1 MNGTGLN
8 WRGIW
13 TVVRKDLKVV
23 FRSKMIVLPMII
35 LPVILQVLMPAG
47 MGLAVVLGGDSFASS
62 TSSDLNTMLRAV
74 PAPVLARWQG
84 LGPAEIFLM
93 LALVYMFAP
102 LYLIVP
108 MMVSSVI
115 AADSFVGERE
125 RKTLEALLH
134 TPLTDRE
141 LLLSKML
148 SAWLAAVA
156 IGLGAFVLYA
166 IVVNAV
172 AWPMMGRIFFP
183 NWLWIILVFWV
194 SPSVAGLGLAATVL
208 ISTRVNTF
216 QEAYQMGGIVVLPV
230 VALVLG
236 QAAGLIFLSDW
247 LAVMLGLV
255 VWALDALLLWFGAR
269 TFDRDAL
276 LARL

>member
-1 MNGTGLN
+1 MTTAGFN
-8 WRGIW
+8 WRGIR
-13 TVVRKDLKVV
+13 TVVRKDLTVV
-23 FRSKMIVLPMII
+23 FRSKMIVLPMIL

-47 MGLAVVLGGDSFASS
+47 IGLAVVFGGDSFASS
-62 TSSDLNTMLRAV
+62 TASDLQMMLRAIP
-74 PAPVLARWQG
+74 PAIMDRWQG
-84 LGPAEIFLM
+84 LSPAELFLM

-102 LYLIVP
+102 LYLIIP

-141 LLLSKML
+141 LLLAKML
-148 SAWLAAVA
+148 SAWMAAVA
-156 IGLGAFVLYA
+156 VGLGAFVLYTV
-166 IVVNAV
+166 VVNAV
-172 AWPMMGRIFFP
+172 AWPVMGRVFFP
-183 NWLWIILVFWV
+183 NWLWIILVLWV
-194 SPSVAGLGLAATVL
+194 SPGVAGMGLAMTVL

-216 QEAYQMGGIVVLPV
+216 QEAYQMGGIVVLPI

-236 QAAGLIFLSDW
+236 QAAGVIFLSDW
-247 LAVMLGLV
+247 LAVGLGLA
-255 VWALDALLLWFGAR
+255 VWVIDGLLLWVGAK

>member
-1 MNGTGLN
+1 MNRTGLN
-8 WRGIW
+8 WRGIK
-13 TVVRKDLKVV
+13 TIVRKDLKVV
-23 FRSKMIVLPMII
+23 FRSKMIVLPMIL

-47 MGLAVVLGGDSFASS
+47 LGLGVVLGGDAFASS
-62 TSSDLNTMLRAV
+62 TSSDLNTMLRAI

-84 LGPAEIFLM
+84 LSESEIFLM

-102 LYLIVP
+102 LYLIIP

-148 SAWLAAVA
+148 SAWLAAVGV
-156 IGLGAFVLYA
+156 GLGAFLLYTV
-166 IVVNAV
+166 VVNAV
-172 AWPMMGRIFFP
+172 AWPVMSRIFFP

-247 LAVMLGLV
+247 LAVILGLV

>member
-1 MNGTGLN
+1 MNGAGLN
-8 WRGIW
+8 WRAIW

-23 FRSKMIVLPMII
+23 FRSKMIVLPMIL
-35 LPVILQVLMPAG
+35 LPVILQVLMPGG

-62 TSSDLNTMLRAV
+62 TSSDLDMMLRVV
-74 PAPVLARWQG
+74 PPQVMAGWQG
-84 LGPAEIFLM
+84 LDPAGIFLM

-102 LYLIVP
+102 LYLIIP

-148 SAWLAAVA
+148 SAWLAAVGV
-156 IGLGAFVLYA
+156 GLGAFLLYTV
-166 IVVNAV
+166 VVNAV
-172 AWPMMGRIFFP
+172 AWPVMGRIFFP

-230 VALVLG
+230 VGLVLG

-247 LAVMLGLV
+247 LAVVLGLV

>member
-1 MNGTGLN
+1 MNASKFN
-8 WRGIW
+8 WRGVK
-13 TVVRKDLKVV
+13 TVIRKDLTVV
-23 FRSKMIVLPMII
+23 FRSKMIVLPMIL

-47 MGLAVVLGGDSFASS
+47 MGLAVVFGGNSFASS
-62 TSSDLNTMLRAV
+62 TASDLQTMLRAV
-74 PAPVLARWQG
+74 PPSIMARWQG
-84 LGPAEIFLM
+84 LSPSELFLM

-102 LYLIVP
+102 LYLIIP

-141 LLLSKML
+141 LLLAKML
-148 SAWLAAVA
+148 SAWVAAVA
-156 IGLGAFVLYA
+156 VGLGAFVLYTV
-166 IVVNAV
+166 VVNAV
-172 AWPMMGRIFFP
+172 AWPVMGRIFFP

-194 SPSVAGLGLAATVL
+194 SPAVAGMGLAMTVL
-208 ISTRVNTF
+208 ISARVNTF
-216 QEAYQMGGIVVLPV
+216 QEAYQMGGIVVLPI

-247 LAVMLGLV
+247 LAVGLGLA
-255 VWALDALLLWFGAR
+255 VWAIDALLLWFGAKA
-269 TFDRDAL
+269 FDRDAL